1 MEYYKAVVDVS
12 GYLDS
17 ELSSPAKKIH
27 DMTTTNAAT
36 FPNLPITMVQF
47 NADIVDW
54 DKKLGDALKGGTD
67 RTTLKTEARAKLE
80 DDFFQIGTYVNL
92 IAKGDKAIIDL
103 SGCDSYS
110 TARVQSSG
118 TVNFVPGNVRWEH
131 GNVSAVCVLRWKGD
145 GKGSTYEV
153 QTCTADPAVE
163 ANWSYRGSFTGGRA
177 ELNGFTPGAIAWGR
191 TRKIGTGGNVGGW
204 SDPAQIRAN

>member
-1 MEYYKAVVDVS
+1 
-12 GYLDS
+12 
-17 ELSSPAKKIH
+17 
-27 DMTTTNAAT
+27 
-36 FPNLPITMVQF
+36 
-47 NADIVDW
+47 
-54 DKKLGDALKGGTD
+54 
-67 RTTLKTEARAKLE
+67 
-80 DDFFQIGTYVNL
+80 
-92 IAKGDKAIIDL
+92 

-118 TVNFVPGNVRWEH
+118 TVTFVPGNVRWEA
-131 GNVSAVCVLRWKGD
+131 GTLSGVCVLRWKGD

-153 QTCTADPAVE
+153 QTCTGDPAVE